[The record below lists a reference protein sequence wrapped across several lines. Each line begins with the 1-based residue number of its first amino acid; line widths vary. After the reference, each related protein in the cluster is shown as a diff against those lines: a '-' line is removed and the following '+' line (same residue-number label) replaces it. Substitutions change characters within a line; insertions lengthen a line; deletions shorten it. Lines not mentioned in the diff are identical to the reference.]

1 MKLDSVNF
9 KDIYSLVLAD
19 EHKIIFIISPTKT
32 LTSLVEDIPS
42 VIEIES
48 ILSKMYIS
56 KDEQSGIFY
65 EVKIYE

>member
-1 MKLDSVNF
+1 MNT
-9 KDIYSLVLAD
+9 LVD
-19 EHKIIFIISPTKT
+19 
-32 LTSLVEDIPS
+32 DIPTLL
-42 VIEIES
+42 ELEF